1 MARTYVDRTVAEH
14 NAGRL
19 EAVGAAKAKEWATD
33 VRRRV
38 LDRCVQLHGGCG
50 YMRETP
56 VAKAFVDNRV
66 HPVYGGSNEVM
77 REVIGRDLGVQAVLE
92 PPLTGK
98 RRRDVSERQLRVC
111 IIGAGPRG
119 LSVLERL
126 CADARAHAADVAVTV
141 HVVDPG
147 RPGPGRVWR
156 TDQSR
161 HLLMNTVA
169 SQVTLFTDPTVEMT
183 GEIAPGPS
191 LYEWARQLASSHCP
205 QPTAPVGEDVLTQA
219 RELTPDSYPTRA
231 FYGHYL
237 EWVFR
242 RVVRGAP
249 SGVRVVVHPLRAV
262 RLQDGPGGLQ
272 SVTLSNGT
280 RIGNLDA
287 VVLAQGHLPLHG
299 DSTQDRLADFAA
311 RHSLVYLRPANPA
324 DLDLRAVLPQA
335 PVLLRGLGLNFFDH
349 MALFTLGRGG
359 VFERDAGTGRLVYRP
374 SGREPTLYAG
384 SRRGVPYHSRGRNQK
399 GAHGRHRPLLLIPAK
414 LAELRRAADRRGLD
428 FVRDLWPLIAK
439 EVETVYYAAL
449 LTRSGRAQDARRFTA
464 RTLGAPWRSPQE
476 AALLTEFGIPEGD
489 RWDWQ
494 RVARPYGEN
503 SFPTAAAH
511 RAWLLRTLRRDLAE
525 SATGNVDG
533 PLKAALDVLR
543 DLRNEIRLV
552 VDHGGLA
559 GRSHRDDLER
569 WYTPLN
575 AFLSIGPPPQRIEEL
590 IALVEAGV
598 LHLVGPGM
606 TVRPDERD
614 GIFVAESASVPGHRV
629 TATALVEARLPEPDL
644 RRTADPLLR
653 HLTATGQCRPYVIRD
668 AEHGDYETGG
678 LAVTGRPYRVITADG
693 TAHPRRFAYGVP
705 TESVHW
711 VTAAGI
717 RPGVNSVILAD
728 ADAIALALLDFAS
741 ADPEQPT
748 PARSAPARTPAQ
760 TPTPTTA
767 PTPEARAA
775 ASAP

>member
-1 MARTYVDRTVAEH
+1 M
-14 NAGRL
+14 
-19 EAVGAAKAKEWATD
+19 
-33 VRRRV
+33 
-38 LDRCVQLHGGCG
+38 
-50 YMRETP
+50 
-56 VAKAFVDNRV
+56 
-66 HPVYGGSNEVM
+66 
-77 REVIGRDLGVQAVLE
+77 
-92 PPLTGK
+92 
-98 RRRDVSERQLRVC
+98 SERQLGVG

-126 CADARAHAADVAVTV
+126 CADARTHAADVAVTV
-141 HVVDPG
+141 HVVDPD
-147 RPGPGRVWR
+147 RPGPGQVWR
-156 TDQSR
+156 TDQSH

-169 SQVTLFTDPTVEMT
+169 SQVTLFTDPTVQMA

-191 LYEWARQLASSHCP
+191 LYEWARQLASPDRSP
-205 QPTAPVGEDVLTQA
+205 RTAPVGEDVLAQA

-249 SGVRVVVHPLRAV
+249 PGVRIVVHPLRAV

-272 SVTLSNGT
+272 SITLADGT
-280 RIGNLDA
+280 RIGGLDA
-287 VVLAQGHLPLHG
+287 VVLAQGHLPLRADPAQG
-299 DSTQDRLADFAA
+299 RLADFAA
-311 RHSLVYLRPANPA
+311 RHSLVYLLPANPA
-324 DLDLRAVLPQA
+324 DLDLRAVLPRA

-359 VFERDAGTGRLVYRP
+359 VFERDSGTGRLVYRP
-374 SGREPTLYAG
+374 SGKEPVLYAG

-399 GAHGRHRPLLLIPAK
+399 GAHGRHRPLLLTPAK
-414 LAELRRAADRRGLD
+414 LAELRRLADRRGLD

-439 EVETVYYAAL
+439 EVETVYYVAL
-449 LTRSGRAQDARRFTA
+449 LTRGGRAQAARRFTA
-464 RTLGAPWRSPQE
+464 RTLGAPWRSAQE
-476 AALLTEFGIPEGD
+476 AALLTEFGIAESD

-494 RVARPYGEN
+494 RVARPYGEGG
-503 SFPTAAAH
+503 FPSVAAH
-511 RAWLLRTLRRDLAE
+511 RTWLLRTLRRDLAE

-543 DLRNEIRLV
+543 DLRNEIRIV

-559 GRSHRDDLER
+559 GRSHRDDLLR

-575 AFLSIGPPPQRIEEL
+575 AFLSIGPPPQRVEEL

-606 TVRPDERD
+606 TVRPDEKE
-614 GIFVAESASVPGHRV
+614 GVFVAESAEVPGHRV

-644 RRTADPLLR
+644 RRTGDPLLR
-653 HLTATGQCRPYVIRD
+653 HLAATGQCRPYVIRD

-678 LAVTGRPYRVITADG
+678 LDVTGRPYRVITADG

-717 RPGVNSVILAD
+717 RPGVNSVILGD
-728 ADAIALALLDFAS
+728 ADAIALALLDLAS

-748 PARSAPARTPAQ
+748 ATRSAAAR
-760 TPTPTTA
+760 PTARPPA
-767 PTPEARAA
+767 PTAPEARAVA
-775 ASAP
+775 AALERKTK